1 MILTGVR
8 TYIERDV
15 RDLAQMGDEEKFI
28 RFMTSAAAR
37 TGSLLNLSAMAR
49 DVGGQSVD
57 GGTLAV
63 RPDFLQYR
71 LPAASLLRQYDE
83 EDDQSAEASTK
94 FPEVI
99 NVLLDSGAS
108 VKTKDKEGRKAL
120 DFARRNNKLKKSEAI
135 GRLRG

>member
-49 DVGGQSVD
+49 DVGVSQSTAERWLSVLISSN
-57 GGTLAV
+57 TV
-63 RPDFLQYR
+63 Y
-71 LPAASLLRQYDE
+71 LLRPY
-83 EDDQSAEASTK
+83 SGNMTK
-94 FPEVI
+94 RMIKAPKPAQNFPR
-99 NVLLDSGAS
+99 S
-108 VKTKDKEGRKAL
+108 
-120 DFARRNNKLKKSEAI
+120 
-135 GRLRG
+135 